1 MNPTVIIKHTGTI
14 TTKTRQLVYTI
25 RYRLHSMDD
34 GKPRKH
40 KMLTLFTSK
49 QLLIKSAT
57 KRIQWCKSIDLPPW
71 IGLSAI
77 ARASN

>member
-1 MNPTVIIKHTGTI
+1 MDPTIIIKHTGRI
-14 TTKTRQLVYTI
+14 PTTNQLICTI
-25 RYRLHSMDD
+25 RYRLMDD

-57 KRIQWCKSIDLPPW
+57 KRIQWYKSIDLPPW

-77 ARASN
+77 ARATN